1 MRSTSTPIPLAVA
14 ALRLG
19 VTREVALRRLMR
31 GELKGIQIGGRWMVD
46 PASLLQ
52 LLARA
57 QAA

>member
-1 MRSTSTPIPLAVA
+1 MRSTTLIPLAVA

-19 VTREVALRRLMR
+19 ITREVALRRVMR

-46 PASLLQ
+46 PVSLMS